1 MKQKLL
7 KFLKYSP
14 LFFLT
19 FSISFTI
26 YIIFNGYL
34 IKNPASKLEST
45 EIEYL
50 ETFIKNLKSKNI
62 NEVYKVLNS
71 NVGDKNTIVK
81 VLNEKEFYET
91 VTLAIPKI
99 KLFLKEENFDLESIE
114 LKDGKNLQFL
124 LENKNGESTYCTIN
138 IGKNKNGKLEIA
150 GFEFTN
156 IKLSI
161 DEIILK
167 DRLKIENLTVG
178 NYLIIGYIILTI
190 YIWAI
195 AYTKLIS
202 SQFSS
207 EKKYYFLLFLFVAG
221 ITYDWNSSEFL
232 TQYQFISMNLSPIA
246 VKKNNFLENWKL
258 IVSFPIGA
266 VIFLIKYMTKSN
278 PRNENVV

>member
-14 LFFLT
+14 LVFLT

-45 EIEYL
+45 EIEFL

>member
-14 LFFLT
+14 LAFLT

-62 NEVYKVLNS
+62 NEIYKVLNS
-71 NVGDKNTIVK
+71 NVGDKNTIIK
-81 VLNEKEFYET
+81 VLNEKEFYDT

-99 KLFLKEENFDLESIE
+99 KLFIKEENFDLESIE

-161 DEIILK
+161 DEIIQK
-167 DRLKIENLTVG
+167 DRLKIEDLTVG

-202 SQFSS
+202 SQYSS